1 MRTILAAAAATLLAA
16 PVLAQATKPDP
27 GTTEFVDKAA
37 TSDMFEIASSN
48 LALERGNDATKAF
61 AQQMVAD
68 HTKTTN
74 DINALINAGKVAA
87 QPPAGM
93 TKAQDAK
100 LKKLEALKG
109 PAFDK
114 QYGAD
119 QVAAHKE
126 AVALFK
132 GYSKA
137 GKNSEL
143 KAWTA
148 QTEPALE
155 HHLEMAQALKD

>member
-1 MRTILAAAAATLLAA
+1 MRTVLAVIAATLVAA
-16 PVLAQATKPDP
+16 PVLAQTLKSDAA
-27 GTTEFVDKAA
+27 TTEFIDKAA

-48 LALERGNDATKAF
+48 LALERGSAATKAF
-61 AQQMVAD
+61 AQQMVTD

-74 DINALINAGKVAA
+74 DIKGLIDTGKVAA
-87 QPPAGM
+87 QPLAGM

-114 QYGAD
+114 QYAAD
-119 QVAAHKE
+119 QVAVHKE

-155 HHLEMAQALKD
+155 HHLEMAQALKG

>member
-1 MRTILAAAAATLLAA
+1 MRTILAAAAATLVAL

-27 GTTEFVDKAA
+27 GTTQFVDKAA

-61 AQQMVAD
+61 AQQMVTD
-68 HTKTTN
+68 HTKTTS
-74 DINALINAGKVAA
+74 DIKGLIDAGKVAA
-87 QPPAGM
+87 EPPTGM
-93 TKAQDAK
+93 TTAQNAK

-119 QVAAHKE
+119 QIAAHKE

-132 GYSKA
+132 GYSKS
-137 GKNSEL
+137 GKNLEL
-143 KAWTA
+143 KTWTA

-155 HHLEMAQALKD
+155 HHLEMARALKG